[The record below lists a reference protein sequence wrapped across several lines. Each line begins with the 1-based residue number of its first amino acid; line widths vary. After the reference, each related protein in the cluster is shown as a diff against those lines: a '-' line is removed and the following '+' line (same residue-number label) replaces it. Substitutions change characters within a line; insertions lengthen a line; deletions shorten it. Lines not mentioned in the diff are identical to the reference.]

1 MQQGDKQSKRG
12 GLGAQ
17 KAPDNESLKLK
28 RKTDYAEQLRARHKE
43 TIRVRERDPGTVS
56 SFPSEF
62 RIISV
67 QVSVGPHFQSP
78 CQSISLNIRGVPYYK
93 TESL

>member
-43 TIRVRERDPGTVS
+43 TIRVRERDSRP
-56 SFPSEF
+56 SFEKF
-62 RIISV
+62 RSKFRSV
-67 QVSVGPHFQSP
+67 HIFKVLARVFP
-78 CQSISLNIRGVPYYK
+78 
-93 TESL
+93 

>member
-43 TIRVRERDPGTVS
+43 TIRVRDRDPRTTSPVW
-56 SFPSEF
+56 SEF
-62 RIISV
+62 RIFSV
-67 QVSVGPHFQSP
+67 QVSVGPKFQIP
-78 CQSISLNIRGVPYYK
+78 CRSS
-93 TESL
+93 